1 MLRILVPM
9 KPPHATSGRSP
20 AALPEPSRRRFLRGA
35 AGALAFPSIVPARAL
50 GRNSPGNQITVGL
63 IGTGSHGIGRNLKLF
78 LQQPDARVLAVC
90 DVFLSRME
98 KAKEMVDAKYAD
110 SSCSMHGDFREILA
124 RDDIDAVMVST
135 PDHWHALISA
145 MAMRAGKDVIC
156 EKPTLTI
163 AEGRYVADLAKRT
176 GRVFQTSTED
186 RSYPVY
192 HRMAELVRNGRI
204 GTLRRIEVALPD
216 GTAFP
221 NEGEAPVPADLN
233 YDLWLGPAPFAPY
246 TENRTAWMH
255 WRHVFDYSGGIFSD
269 WGMHQLDTAQWAN
282 DTERTGPVEAQGK
295 GTVNEGSLFNTFL
308 TFEVEY
314 RYANGV
320 VLHVKNG
327 GTSLRF
333 VGSDGWVGNAAFN
346 KPLEANS
353 QEILDSKIGPEEVR
367 LFTCP
372 AGEHR
377 NFLDCVKSRQE
388 PYFPAEVGHR
398 CATLCHFGN
407 IAMRTGRKL
416 VWDPAKEEFPGDA
429 EANASPFRSRP
440 MRAPWSL
447 EHS

>member
-1 MLRILVPM
+1 M
-9 KPPHATSGRSP
+9 KKSMPTSNRASSSR
-20 AALPEPSRRRFLRGA
+20 ASLSRRRFLKSGGA
-35 AGALAFPSIVPARAL
+35 ALSFPAIIPARVL
-50 GRNSPGNQITVGL
+50 GQNAPSKQITVGF
-63 IGTGSHGIGRNLKLF
+63 IGTGGHGIGRNLKMF
-78 LQQPDARVLAVC
+78 LQQPDARALAVC
-90 DVFLSRME
+90 DVFKSRME
-98 KAKEMVDAKYAD
+98 KAKQMVDAKYAD
-110 SSCSMHGDFREILA
+110 RSCAMHGDFREILA
-124 RDDIDAVMVST
+124 RRDIDAVMIST

-163 AEGRYVADLAKRT
+163 AQGRHVADLVKRT

-204 GTLRRIEVALPD
+204 GKLQRIEVMLPD

-221 NEGEAPVPADLN
+221 NETESPVPADLN
-233 YDLWLGPAPFAPY
+233 YDLWLGPAPSAPY
-246 TENRTAWMH
+246 TANRTAWMH
-255 WRHVFDYSGGIFSD
+255 WRHVFDYSGGILSD

-282 DTERTGPVEAQGK
+282 DTERTGPVEVQGR
-295 GTVNEGSLFNTFL
+295 GTVNPGSLFNTFI
-308 TFEVEY
+308 TFDVEY

-320 VLHVKNG
+320 VLHVRNG

-333 VGSDGWVGNAAFN
+333 IGSEGWVGNPAFN
-346 KPLEANS
+346 KPLEAS
-353 QEILDSKIGPEEVR
+353 KPEILEAKIGPGETH

-377 NFLDCVKSRQE
+377 NFIDCVKSRQE

-398 CATLCHFGN
+398 CATVCHIGN
-407 IAMRTGRKL
+407 IAMQTGRKL
-416 VWDPAKEEFPGDA
+416 RWDPLKEEFPGDA
-429 EANASPFRSRP
+429 EANASVFRSRP

>member
-1 MLRILVPM
+1 MALVFP
-9 KPPHATSGRSP
+9 TII
-20 AALPEPSRRRFLRGA
+20 PSRVLGENA
-35 AGALAFPSIVPARAL
+35 PSK
-50 GRNSPGNQITVGL
+50 QITVGF
-63 IGTGSHGIGRNLKLF
+63 IGTGSHGIGRNLKMF
-78 LQQPDARVLAVC
+78 LQQPDARALAVC
-90 DVFLSRME
+90 DVFKSRME
-98 KAKEMVDAKYAD
+98 KAKQMADAKYGD
-110 SSCSMHGDFREILA
+110 RSCSMHGDFREILA
-124 RDDIDAVMVST
+124 RKDVDAVMIST

-145 MAMRAGKDVIC
+145 MALRAGKDVIC

-163 AEGRYVADLAKRT
+163 TQGRYVADLVKKT

-204 GTLRRIEVALPD
+204 GKLERIEVTLPD

-221 NEGEAPVPADLN
+221 NETESPVPAGLN

-246 TENRTAWMH
+246 TTNRTAWMH
-255 WRHVFDYSGGIFSD
+255 WRHVFDYSGGILSD

-282 DTERTGPVEAQGK
+282 DTERSGPAEVHGRGA
-295 GTVNEGSLFNTFL
+295 VNEGSIFNTFI
-308 TFEVEY
+308 TFDVEY

-333 VGSDGWVGNAAFN
+333 IGSEGWVGNPAFN
-346 KPLEANS
+346 KPLEAS
-353 QEILDSKIGPEEVR
+353 KPEILEAKIGSGETH

-398 CATLCHFGN
+398 CATICHIGN
-407 IAMRTGRKL
+407 IAMLTGRKL
-416 VWDPAKEEFPGDA
+416 RWDPVKEEFPNDT
-429 EANASPFRSRP
+429 EANASAMRLRS